1 MAVITATNAQGTGR
15 VTVTET
21 TLGAS
26 DSFVYTAASNPV
38 LTLRNPTAGSL
49 TVTIDGGGA
58 TTVPVRGVGSVDVS
72 GGYST
77 GAIAAGAA
85 VTILLSTI
93 ERYLPGTIA
102 VTGGTGIVATLVN
115 Y

>member
-38 LTLRNPTAGSL
+38 LTLRNPTGWRSN
-49 TVTIDGGGA
+49 
-58 TTVPVRGVGSVDVS
+58 
-72 GGYST
+72 GYD
-77 GAIAAGAA
+77 
-85 VTILLSTI
+85 
-93 ERYLPGTIA
+93 
-102 VTGGTGIVATLVN
+102 
-115 Y
+115 

>member
-1 MAVITATNAQGTGR
+1 MAVITATNGQGTGR
-15 VTVTET
+15 VTVAET

-38 LTLRNPTAGSL
+38 LTLRNPTGGAL
-49 TVTIDGGGA
+49 TVTIDGDGA
-58 TTVPVRGVGSVDVS
+58 TTIPVRGVGAVDIS

-77 GAIAAGAA
+77 GSIAAGAA
-85 VTILLSTI
+85 TTILLSTI
-93 ERYLPGTIA
+93 ERYLTGVIE
-102 VTGGTGIVATLVN
+102 VTGGTGIVATLTN